1 MRRSPEELAT
11 GEWAVLAALAEGPTH
26 GFAVARLLARDGEAG
41 QIWTVKRALV
51 YHSIDRLVELGLA
64 QATGAEASASG
75 PRRTMLR
82 LTPLGKR
89 RVTRW
94 LSQPVDHLRDGRS
107 LLMLKLLF
115 LDRRRADP
123 APLLEAQRA
132 EFERMADGF
141 EAAAAT
147 GGEGFGPTLA
157 LWRLENARAGIR
169 FVDRLLAR

>member
-1 MRRSPEELAT
+1 MGRSPEELAT

-26 GFAVARLLARDGEAG
+26 GFAVARLLAREGDAG

-51 YHSIDRLVELGLA
+51 YHSIDNLIELGLA
-64 QATGAEASASG
+64 ERTGAEPSESG

-82 LTPLGKR
+82 ATSRGKR

-94 LSQPVDHLRDGRS
+94 LDQPVDHLRDGRS

-115 LDRRRADP
+115 LSRRGADP
-123 APLLEAQRA
+123 TRLLEAQRA
-132 EFERMADGF
+132 EFERMAGHF
-141 EAAAAT
+141 EAGTAE
-147 GGEGFGPTLA
+147 GEGFTPTLA